1 MREYSVQQPQREE
14 PSRLRPAQ
22 RKGKKNMTIGR
33 TTRRATFRIVV
44 DGDLDNPLPVTAIEE
59 FPDFLAGY
67 RESIFAQM
75 VGEEYYKSQL
85 VLRLRE
91 GGFVTYDFYSEQAWI
106 DEMVETQ
113 VREKLEPYEQA
124 EREDEMNMEIERRV
138 QERMAEEQ
146 ELRRARGADL
156 ASIYR
161 VFDNVTQL
169 PVYIGHT
176 KKSVET
182 RMQQHIAKALSP
194 SSGEPRLHGFL
205 SQRIQEKN
213 FPTIQVVR
221 QTLARS
227 ARREES
233 AEIRSLILQ
242 GVPLFNIESVR
253 VTTRA
258 RYSMGEIQFPIEG
271 LESL

>member
-1 MREYSVQQPQREE
+1 MA
-14 PSRLRPAQ
+14 L
-22 RKGKKNMTIGR
+22 GR
-33 TTRRATFRIVV
+33 TTRRTTFRIVV
-44 DGDLDNPLPVTAIEE
+44 DGDLDNPLPVTTIEE

-138 QERMAEEQ
+138 QERMVEEE

-176 KKSVET
+176 KKSIET

-233 AEIRSLILQ
+233 AEIRGLILQ

-253 VTTRA
+253 ATTRA
-258 RYSMGEIQFPIEG
+258 LLDGRNTVPHRGA
-271 LESL
+271 

>member
-1 MREYSVQQPQREE
+1 M
-14 PSRLRPAQ
+14 
-22 RKGKKNMTIGR
+22 
-33 TTRRATFRIVV
+33 